1 MCVYKTVSGFK
12 VGEYEYIYIIEI
24 TFEKKLFCFKMAA
37 KTIFWYCTIMLIYA
51 NNRENYRVDLKGL
64 AMIFAGQENPFIIF
78 RSKEIYIYFK
88 TNNKIP
94 INSLK

>member
-1 MCVYKTVSGFK
+1 M
-12 VGEYEYIYIIEI
+12 I
-24 TFEKKLFCFKMAA
+24 TLPAPA
-37 KTIFWYCTIMLIYA
+37 GQGLILLQFLLLLLY
-51 NNRENYRVDLKGL
+51 LKGL

-94 INSLK
+94 INFLK